1 MIEFKNVEKMF
12 TKNKGLKNVN
22 ITINKENIG
31 LVGPNGAGKTT
42 FIELL
47 LGLHLPRK
55 GEVIINGV
63 KTTDKNFNLKS
74 IGYISANLNIPKKLS
89 VFEYVNYIKELE
101 NNEKFNTNIEMFARV
116 LSFDLNDASSIGSL
130 SSGMVQKLKI
140 ILGISGDKDILIFDE
155 PTRGLD
161 PIAVELF
168 EKVMEKLKAKDLTI
182 VYCSHIL
189 DEVEKFCE
197 LGLIIKDNTIVKDVN
212 LKEHKA
218 NLKDSFNSYYDLKEI
233 GEF

>member
-12 TKNKGLKNVN
+12 TLNKGLKEVN
-22 ITINKENIG
+22 IIIKQEHIG

-63 KTTDKNFNLKS
+63 KTTDKDFNIS
-74 IGYISANLNIPKKLS
+74 RIGYISANLNIPKKLS
-89 VFEYVNYIKELE
+89 VFEYVNYVKELE
-101 NNEKFNTNIEMFARV
+101 NNEKFNINIDMFARA
-116 LSFDLNDASSIGSL
+116 LAFDLNDLSTIGSL

-140 ILGISGDKDILIFDE
+140 ILAISGDKDILIFDE

-161 PIAVELF
+161 PLAVELF
-168 EKVMEKLKAKDLTI
+168 EKIMDKLKTKNLTI
-182 VYCSHIL
+182 IYCSHIL
-189 DEVEKFCE
+189 EEIEKFCE
-197 LGLIIKDNTIVKDVN
+197 RGLIIKDNKIVKDVN
-212 LKEHKA
+212 IKDHKS
-218 NLKDSFNSYYDLKEI
+218 NLRESFKSFYEFTEI
-233 GEF
+233 GDF